1 MKQCSGD
8 VLICVR
14 QNGFSPTV
22 SSSPPYSSSY
32 KPENA
37 LVDDGSHYCGKY
49 KPNEW
54 WKIDFKTNVV
64 VSSYQIRAG
73 NGGGWIYNWKVEVST
88 DDSNWILV
96 HTQTNKDCSSFPSFP
111 TGYSQPFRY
120 FRITGT
126 GPAYRTS
133 SHNIAFKYIK
143 FNGNYGVYPTKTPTR
158 APTPTPTPTFVKLV
172 YSCAVARNPFSLS
185 SLIMTIIAS

>member
-1 MKQCSGD
+1 MTQCSGD

-22 SSSPPYSSSY
+22 SSSPPIGSSY

-37 LVDDGSHYCGKY
+37 LVDDGSHYCGDY

-64 VSSYQIRAG
+64 VSSYQIRAP
-73 NGGGWIYNWKVEVST
+73 NGGGYIYNWKVEVST
-88 DDSNWILV
+88 DNSNWILV
-96 HTQTNKDCSSFPSFP
+96 HTQTNKECSSFPIFS

-126 GPAYRTS
+126 GPSATGYT
-133 SHNIAFKYIK
+133 HNIAFYYIK
-143 FNGNYGVYPTKTPTR
+143 FNGNYGVYPTKTPI
-158 APTPTPTPTFVKLV
+158 PTPTPVKVIVVYTCVVVRNTFL
-172 YSCAVARNPFSLS
+172 LS
-185 SLIMTIIAS
+185 HLIMIMISS